1 VETRILTLSEEAIA
15 QAAALL
21 RSGDLVI
28 FPTDTVYG
36 VGALITHPQAVARL
50 YRVKD
55 RPGEK
60 AIPLL
65 IADPEDLEQAVTKV
79 TPAARRLIARFW
91 PGGLTLVLPK
101 RPEVPAEVS
110 PGPTVA
116 VRLPDHEGVR
126 ALIRAAGAPLA
137 ATSANRS
144 GQPSPRTAQEALAQL
159 GGRVPLILDGGP
171 CPGGVPSTVVDC
183 TVDPPRLLREG
194 AIPASEIRR
203 ELGFLRGEQ

>member
-1 VETRILTLSEEAIA
+1 MKTRILTLSEEAIA

-65 IADPEDLEQAVTKV
+65 IADPEDLGQAVTKV

-116 VRLPDHEGVR
+116 VRLPDHAGTR

-203 ELGFLRGEQ
+203 ELGFLRGER

>member
-1 VETRILTLSEEAIA
+1 METRILTLSEEAIA

>member
-1 VETRILTLSEEAIA
+1 METRILTLSEEAIA

-79 TPAARRLIARFW
+79 TPAARRLIACFW

-116 VRLPDHEGVR
+116 VRLPDHGGIR

>member
-1 VETRILTLSEEAIA
+1 VETRILLLSEEAIA
-15 QAAALL
+15 QAVALL

-50 YRVKD
+50 YQVKD

-65 IADPEDLEQAVTKV
+65 IADPDDLEQAVTTV

-101 RPEVPAEVS
+101 RPEVPPQVS

-194 AIPASEIRR
+194 AIPASEIHRVASS
-203 ELGFLRGEQ
+203 